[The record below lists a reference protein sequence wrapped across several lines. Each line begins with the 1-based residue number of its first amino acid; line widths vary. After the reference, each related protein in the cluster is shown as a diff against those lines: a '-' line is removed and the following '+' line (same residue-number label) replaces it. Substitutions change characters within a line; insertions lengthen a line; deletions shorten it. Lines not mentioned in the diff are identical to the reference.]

1 MASFFEKL
9 KKGMGVEEPIEDS
22 VEENIIEE
30 KIVEETPKPKK
41 TRVKEAKKMEIKMTK
56 IEEPEE
62 KKKEDTEET
71 EEKTKEVERKKKE
84 KERKEDEEEEEE
96 DKDDDEE
103 DNDNDGEIKVE
114 RKESTSKQEEKEKW
128 FETEGQLAIDVY
140 QTENE
145 LVIQSAVAGVGIE
158 KLDIFLEKDVLTIKG
173 ARQKPYEERGDYFF
187 QECFWGPFSREV
199 ILPAEVDPD
208 KVLARMKDGILT
220 IRIPKI
226 LREKK
231 RKITVSN

>member
-9 KKGMGVEEPIEDS
+9 KKGMGVEEPLGDS
-22 VEENIIEE
+22 TEET
-30 KIVEETPKPKK
+30 VEETPKVKKPKIK
-41 TRVKEAKKMEIKMTK
+41 KIKKMEMKMAK
-56 IEEPEE
+56 VEEPEE
-62 KKKEDTEET
+62 PAEEIKEEKAEEKIEEEKKEEM
-71 EEKTKEVERKKKE
+71 
-84 KERKEDEEEEEE
+84 
-96 DKDDDEE
+96 
-103 DNDNDGEIKVE
+103 DGEIKVE
-114 RKESTSKQEEKEKW
+114 SRETTPEEKEKW
-128 FETEGQLAIDVY
+128 FEAEGQLAIDVY

-158 KLDIFLEKDVLTIKG
+158 KLDIFLEKDVLSIKG
-173 ARQKPYEERGDYFF
+173 SRQKPYEERGDYFF

-231 RKITVSN
+231 RKITVSI

>member
-1 MASFFEKL
+1 MTNIEK
-9 KKGMGVEEPIEDS
+9 P
-22 VEENIIEE
+22 
-30 KIVEETPKPKK
+30 
-41 TRVKEAKKMEIKMTK
+41 
-56 IEEPEE
+56 IEEPVKELVEKTNEE
-62 KKKEDTEET
+62 K
-71 EEKTKEVERKKKE
+71 
-84 KERKEDEEEEEE
+84 EEEENNE
-96 DKDDDEE
+96 
-103 DNDNDGEIKVE
+103 EIKVE
-114 RKESTSKQEEKEKW
+114 KKEMAPEQEEKEKW

-226 LREKK
+226 LRERK
-231 RKITVSN
+231 RKITVSI

>member
-9 KKGMGVEEPIEDS
+9 KKGMGVEEPLEDS
-22 VEENIIEE
+22 AEEEIVKKEPPKSKKPRMK
-30 KIVEETPKPKK
+30 KI
-41 TRVKEAKKMEIKMTK
+41 KKMEKKRTK
-56 IEEPEE
+56 LEEPVKEPAEE
-62 KKKEDTEET
+62 ES
-71 EEKTKEVERKKKE
+71 
-84 KERKEDEEEEEE
+84 EEEEE
-96 DKDDDEE
+96 
-103 DNDNDGEIKVE
+103 NDGEIKVE
-114 RKESTSKQEEKEKW
+114 KKEATPEQEEKEKW

-158 KLDIFLEKDVLTIKG
+158 KLDIFLEKDVLSIKG

-187 QECFWGPFSREV
+187 QECFWGQFSREV

-231 RKITVSN
+231 RKITVSS

>member
-9 KKGMGVEEPIEDS
+9 KKGMGVEEPLEDS
-22 VEENIIEE
+22 TEEE
-30 KIVEETPKPKK
+30 IVEKEPPKSKK
-41 TRVKEAKKMEIKMTK
+41 TRVKKVKRMEIKMTK
-56 IEEPEE
+56 VEEPVKEPVKEE
-62 KKKEDTEET
+62 I
-71 EEKTKEVERKKKE
+71 
-84 KERKEDEEEEEE
+84 EEEEEE
-96 DKDDDEE
+96 
-103 DNDNDGEIKVE
+103 NDGEIKVE
-114 RKESTSKQEEKEKW
+114 KKETTPEQEEKEKW

-226 LREKK
+226 LRERK
-231 RKITVSN
+231 RKITVSS

>member
-9 KKGMGVEEPIEDS
+9 KKGMGVEEPIEDGVEEIVEKNPTKPKKIRAKKTKKMEVKMTS
-22 VEENIIEE
+22 VEEEPEKEE
-30 KIVEETPKPKK
+30 IKEELDEGEIRVEKRETTPK
-41 TRVKEAKKMEIKMTK
+41 
-56 IEEPEE
+56 
-62 KKKEDTEET
+62 TE
-71 EEKTKEVERKKKE
+71 
-84 KERKEDEEEEEE
+84 
-96 DKDDDEE
+96 
-103 DNDNDGEIKVE
+103 
-114 RKESTSKQEEKEKW
+114 EEKENW

-145 LVIQSAVAGVGIE
+145 LIVQSAVAGISIE
-158 KLDIFLEKDVLTIKG
+158 KLDIFLEKDILTIRG

-231 RKITVSN
+231 RKITVSS

>member
-9 KKGMGVEEPIEDS
+9 KRGMGVEEPLEDS
-22 VEENIIEE
+22 AKEE
-30 KIVEETPKPKK
+30 IVEKEPPKPKK
-41 TRVKEAKKMEIKMTK
+41 TRIKKVKKMEIRMAKV
-56 IEEPEE
+56 EEPVKEPAKE
-62 KKKEDTEET
+62 KK
-71 EEKTKEVERKKKE
+71 
-84 KERKEDEEEEEE
+84 EEEEEE
-96 DKDDDEE
+96 KEVE
-103 DNDNDGEIKVE
+103 NDGEIKVE
-114 RKESTSKQEEKEKW
+114 KKETTPEQEEKEKW
-128 FETEGQLAIDVY
+128 LESEGQLAIDVY

-187 QECFWGPFSREV
+187 QECFWGSFSREI

-226 LREKK
+226 LRERK
-231 RKITVSN
+231 RKITVSI